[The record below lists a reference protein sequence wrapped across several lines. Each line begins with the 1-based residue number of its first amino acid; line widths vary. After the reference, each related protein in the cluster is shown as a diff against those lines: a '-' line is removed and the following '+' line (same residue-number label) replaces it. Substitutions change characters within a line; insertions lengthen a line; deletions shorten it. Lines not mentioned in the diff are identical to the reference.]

1 MFTVQMGDYSS
12 KPVLPSR
19 KEEGEKEET
28 DSVPAPGT
36 VCSHWRMHQD
46 FQTGGLSSW
55 LIFLD

>member
-46 FQTGGLSSW
+46 FQTGDCPHG
-55 LIFLD
+55 